1 MTGSQTRQAGE
12 VDVPDSGRVRWRR
25 STRSG
30 PNGNCVEVAHL
41 DDAVALRDSKN
52 STGPALVFSTGEWRA
67 FIDRV
72 KSGAIDR

>member
-1 MTGSQTRQAGE
+1 MTGPQTRTTGE
-12 VDVPDSGRVRWRR
+12 VDTPDSGRVRWRK

-41 DDAVALRDSKN
+41 DNAVALRDSKN
-52 STGPALVFSTGEWRA
+52 PAGPALVFSPVEWRA

-72 KSGAIDR
+72 KSGAFDR